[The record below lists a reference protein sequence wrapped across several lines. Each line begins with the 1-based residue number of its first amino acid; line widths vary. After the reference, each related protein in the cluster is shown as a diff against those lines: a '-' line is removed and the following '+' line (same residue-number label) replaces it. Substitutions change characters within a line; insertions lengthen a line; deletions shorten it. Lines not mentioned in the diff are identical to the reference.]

1 MMGPQ
6 KAEVLS
12 SLVAWIKVHIATSAS
27 GVHVGVEKQ

>member
-12 SLVAWIKVHIATSAS
+12 SLVDWIKVHTATEAS
-27 GVHVGVEKQ
+27 GVHVNVVKQ